1 MARVKQEEE
10 KCMNVDGMKILSI
23 SKNKEELLLIEG
35 YARSLSLESEG
46 FHDPDEAFASSKNTA
61 YDLIIVDYETPQP
74 NAVDFIKSFRQN
86 ISRTVPIIILLATEE
101 GQEIQVKALHAGAHD
116 FLMRPLHTSL
126 FQSRVFNTLKLK
138 KAQSLLDGEL
148 SLLEEEVK
156 NATEG
161 LKQNEHE
168 ALKMLAL
175 AAEYKEHESGGHILR
190 VSHYCKLL
198 AKATGLN
205 EKIQDVIFHASAL
218 HDLGKVG
225 VSQNILCKPKTLEED
240 EVELMKHHARLG
252 YDLLKYAKSEYLK
265 AGAVISY
272 SHHER
277 FDGSGYPIGLSGDTI
292 PLPGRIVAIADAF
305 DAMTTKRAYKEQV
318 SIEDAC
324 TVLKEEKGKHF
335 DPDLV
340 DLFLQNMDEV
350 RSIISRFPDEA

>member
-1 MARVKQEEE
+1 
-10 KCMNVDGMKILSI
+10 MNVDGMKILSI
-23 SKNKEELLLIEG
+23 SKNNEELSLIEG
-35 YARSLSLESEG
+35 YARSLSLEADS
-46 FHDPDEAFASSKNTA
+46 FQDPDKALHTSKSIV
-61 YDLIIVDYETPQP
+61 YDLVIVDYKTPQP
-74 NAVDFIKSFRQN
+74 HAIDFIKSFRQN
-86 ISRTVPIIILLATEE
+86 SSRTIPIIILLEPEE
-101 GQEIQVKALHAGAHD
+101 EPEVQVKALHAGAHD
-116 FLMRPLHTSL
+116 FLMKPLHASL

-138 KAQSLLDGEL
+138 KAQSLLEGEV

-156 NATEG
+156 NATEK
-161 LKQNEHE
+161 LRQNEQE

-175 AAEYKEHESGGHILR
+175 TAEYTEHESGGHTVR
-190 VSHYCKLL
+190 VSHYCKML

-218 HDLGKVG
+218 HDIGKVG
-225 VSQNILCKPKTLEED
+225 VSQNVLCKPQTLKED
-240 EVELMKHHARLG
+240 EVELVKHHARLG

-272 SHHER
+272 SHHEK

-305 DAMTTKRAYKEQV
+305 DAMTSKRVYREQV
-318 SIEDAC
+318 SVEDAC

-335 DPDLV
+335 DPGLV